1 MMIESQK
8 PQKNS
13 SPGMSVGS
21 SSILA
26 IFVILALTTFSML
39 TLLTANAD
47 YKLSQKVATSTVE
60 YYEADGLAEEELSKI
75 DAIVVAEEEPFSAL
89 KAAGYDVETKDDGY
103 LVSYVSPI
111 NDAKQLYVQLFYSDI
126 AEKTTGNYDI
136 LAWQVQP
143 L

>member
-1 MMIESQK
+1 MMIQSQK

-26 IFVILALTTFSML
+26 IFVILTLTTFSML

-47 YKLSQKVATSTVE
+47 LKLSQKVATSTIE
-60 YYEADGLAEEELSKI
+60 FYEADALAEEELSKI
-75 DAIVVAEEEPFSAL
+75 DTIAGTHSDPIPAL
-89 KAAGYDVETKDDGY
+89 KAAGYEVEIQEKSY
-103 LVSYVSPI
+103 LVSYILPI
-111 NDAKQLYVQLFYSDI
+111 NDVKQLYVQLRYEYD
-126 AEKTTGNYDI
+126 AEKIAGNYDI
-136 LAWQVQP
+136 IAWQVQP